1 MQVKYGVLYLH
12 HPLKHVCQRE
22 EGDEHIVT
30 VGIQCA
36 LDREHGR
43 DGQERGGTDKRGGG
57 GETDGERESGS
68 T

>member
-36 LDREHGR
+36 LDREHG
-43 DGQERGGTDKRGGG
+43 QERGTDK
-57 GETDGERESGS
+57 GEARQTGK
-68 T
+68 